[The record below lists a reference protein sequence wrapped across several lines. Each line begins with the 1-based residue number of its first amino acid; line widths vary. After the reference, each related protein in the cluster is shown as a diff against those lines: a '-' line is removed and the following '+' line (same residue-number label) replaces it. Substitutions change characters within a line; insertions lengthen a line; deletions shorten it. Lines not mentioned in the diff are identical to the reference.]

1 MVLGFIII
9 QQEENMKEN
18 GKMINVMEKEQNYG
32 LMVHFMK
39 ANLLAKIKKGA
50 VSLNGVIN
58 LFMKGI
64 LKIIIYMVLANIY
77 GLMEKYMRDTGKI
90 IK

>member
-1 MVLGFIII
+1 
-9 QQEENMKEN
+9 
-18 GKMINVMEKEQNYG
+18 
-32 LMVHFMK
+32 MK